1 MVDKDPVVKTEASEF
16 HLAGN
21 EVLRILRKQV
31 KRSDLHLGRPLAT
44 VWRIDWGCGR
54 QVRSL
59 SYESNSKII
68 LTK

>member
-1 MVDKDPVVKTEASEF
+1 MVDKDLVVKAEAFEF

-44 VWRIDWGCGR
+44 VWRIVWGCGR
-54 QVRSL
+54 PVRSL
-59 SYESNSKII
+59 SYESNYKII
-68 LTK
+68 MTE